1 MNQHSD
7 FDPLKPETFDSA
19 HADYALLRAK
29 CPVAHTNAY
38 GGFWAL
44 SKHEDVVRTLHE
56 PHVFVT
62 SVQNVVPRVAFTGRR
77 PPLHL
82 DPPEHTPYRAIL
94 NPLLTQ
100 ERVSALEPDIR
111 KFTKSFLQ
119 DFINA
124 AGGDVCES
132 YAGLVPVKVFGHW
145 MQLPENLEQ
154 QLGQA
159 GPAFVKAVQSAEYES
174 MKITSMALYDMARS
188 LIKLRRQTPLDPST
202 DPTSAMLAARIN
214 DMPIPEEMV
223 VGMVRQVL
231 VVGIVAP
238 MVMIGSIVVHLSRD
252 TKLQNDLRL
261 HPERIP
267 AAIEEFLR
275 LYTPY
280 RGFARTAIEP
290 VSFKGRKILPG
301 EPIALLYA
309 SANRDEEVFKNSDQF
324 HLNRENIK
332 EHLAFGRGAH
342 YCAGASLARLELQ
355 IMLEELLAGTKSFEV
370 NGKIAMTPFPEIGP
384 WRVPIKLTAHKK
396 FGHHESSS

>member
-1 MNQHSD
+1 MTRVSD

-19 HADYALLRAK
+19 HADYATLRAQ
-29 CPVAHTNAY
+29 CPVAHTEAY

-44 SKHEDVVRTLHE
+44 SKHDDVVRTLQE
-56 PHVFVT
+56 PNVFVT

-100 ERVSALEPDIR
+100 ERVATLAPDVR
-111 KFTKSFLQ
+111 RFTQNYLQ
-119 DFINA
+119 DFVKA
-124 AGGDVCES
+124 GGGDVCEF

-145 MQLPENLEQ
+145 MKLPADLEA

-159 GPAFVKAVQSAEYES
+159 GPAFVRAVQSAEFES
-174 MKITSMALYDMARS
+174 MKITSMALYDMARA
-188 LIKLRRQTPLDPST
+188 LIALRRAAPLDPGT
-202 DPTSAMLAARIN
+202 DPTTAMLAARIKGE
-214 DMPIPEEMV
+214 PIPDEMV

-238 MVMIGSIVVHLSRD
+238 MVMIGSIVVHLSRHPE
-252 TKLQNDLRL
+252 LQEDLRQ
-261 HPERIP
+261 HPEKIP

-280 RGFARTAIEP
+280 RGFARTALTP
-290 VSFKGRKILPG
+290 VEFKGRQIEPG

-309 SANRDEEVFKNSDQF
+309 SANRDEAVFEHSDQF
-324 HLNRENIK
+324 ILNRENIK

-342 YCAGASLARLELQ
+342 YCAGAALARLELQ
-355 IMLEELLAGTKSFEV
+355 VMLEELLMATESFEV
-370 NGKIAMTPFPEIGP
+370 DGDIAMTPFPEIGP
-384 WRVPIKLTAHKK
+384 WRVPITLVAR
-396 FGHHESSS
+396 